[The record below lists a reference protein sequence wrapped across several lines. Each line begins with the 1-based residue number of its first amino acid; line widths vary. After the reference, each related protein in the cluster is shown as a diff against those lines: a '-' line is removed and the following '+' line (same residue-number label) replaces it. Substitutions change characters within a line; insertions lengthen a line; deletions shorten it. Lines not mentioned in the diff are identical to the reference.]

1 MFSVHEENLEKGKGG
16 KEKILCFPLPLFN
29 FRVFTLFFYF
39 SFRLPSPTSR
49 LPYLAF
55 SHFSL
60 FASVLGIFAFAF
72 FFFLAKC
79 QFERPMAKL
88 FFRIFNFE

>member
-72 FFFLAKC
+72 FFFSRKV
-79 QFERPMAKL
+79 PV
-88 FFRIFNFE
+88 